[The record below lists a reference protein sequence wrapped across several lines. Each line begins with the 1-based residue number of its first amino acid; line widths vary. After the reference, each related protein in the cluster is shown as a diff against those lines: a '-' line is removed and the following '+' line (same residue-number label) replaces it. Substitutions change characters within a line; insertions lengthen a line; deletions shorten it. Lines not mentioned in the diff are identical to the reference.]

1 MTYRAHSITATPQND
16 GSLIVTSNLT
26 LGRVVR
32 TTGDWVDTWA
42 TKRPDHVFIAERSGA
57 GWNTVTYGALA
68 QQVQALGAALL
79 GMGLQKGDRILC
91 LSGASVTHGV
101 LTLAAQ
107 YVGLVTVPVA
117 EQYSLIPQA
126 RGKLHYAFDKV
137 APKVIFAENDTQ
149 YCDALADPKFAQ
161 VPKLVSKR
169 SDAGHI
175 LVSDLLRG
183 DSTIDI
189 AQAHAQVGPDDM
201 AKILFT
207 SGSTSNPK
215 GVPQTHRMMCV
226 NQEQYMTCLPFLTE
240 RPHIILDWLPWN
252 HVFAGSSDFN
262 MVLSTG
268 GSLYLDDGK
277 PVKGLFDRTLENIML
292 MPGTLALNVPVAYA
306 MLVDACR
313 KDDALKRKFFGDL
326 DMIFY
331 AGASLPRDVWDA
343 LESMSREVRGKLP
356 LMTSSWGM
364 TETAPMALIH
374 HATGAQTGM
383 IGVPAPEVSMKLI
396 QNDGDRYEL
405 RVKGPNVITGYYD
418 EDEKNKTAFDADG
431 YLITED
437 AVRFVDPQDLS
448 KGVVFDGRISED
460 FKLLTGIWVQAGML
474 RMAVLKE
481 LGDLA
486 QDIVIT
492 GADRADLGILVFP
505 PAHRVTDHAKDGTVT
520 DASYLDLLTEKLTA
534 MAQTTKG
541 SSQRIVRA
549 AIMADPPSIKD
560 GEITAK
566 GNLNNKLVLKLRGD
580 IVERLYAPKPDT
592 GIICI
597 TS

>member
-32 TTGDWVDTWA
+32 TTGDWVDMWA
-42 TKRPDHVFIAERSGA
+42 DKRPDHVFIAERSGA
-57 GWNTVTYGALA
+57 GWNTVTYGALS
-68 QQVQALGAALL
+68 QQVKALGAALL

-331 AGASLPRDVWDA
+331 AGASLPRDVWDG

-405 RVKGPNVITGYYD
+405 RVKGPNVITGYFD
-418 EDEKNKTAFDADG
+418 EEEKNKTAFDADG

-460 FKLLTGIWVQAGML
+460 FKLLTGTWVQAGML

-505 PAHRVTDHAKDGTVT
+505 PAHRVTDHAKDGIVT
-520 DASYLDLLTEKLTA
+520 DASYLDLLAEKLTA